1 MACVGAFCALPAR
14 RAIARS
20 RRSRHTAR
28 MSSAALPDHDDCE
41 RQLLAFADALP
52 LGVVLVDDDRVQ
64 ALNAH
69 AAMQFG
75 FDPDRVAGT
84 PVDAL
89 FEGEHPR
96 WSEATGDT
104 GPRMRVGLRRTD
116 GQVFRAEVGARALRV
131 GARELTLLFV
141 CDVTESDRIRDELAQ
156 QHERLQAMA
165 RHLLSVQEDERRTL
179 SRELHDDIGQQV
191 TAIKLAALALQDE
204 ADAARRADIVAEIVG
219 ATDQTLAKVRDLSL
233 LLRPPQLD
241 ALGLEAALR
250 WQAGVMF
257 RNGPPRLELAIEP
270 LPERPSPEAELACFR
285 IAQEALTNALRHA
298 RAQRV
303 ELTLALSDGRL
314 VLDVRDDGRG
324 FSFDAA
330 SGLGLVTMRERAEQL
345 GGGLRIESAPERG
358 TWVRAEVPCS

>member
-1 MACVGAFCALPAR
+1 
-14 RAIARS
+14 
-20 RRSRHTAR
+20 
-28 MSSAALPDHDDCE
+28 MSAQAHPDHDDCE

-52 LGVVLVDDDRVQ
+52 IGVVLIDDGCVR

-69 AAMQFG
+69 AAHQFG
-75 FDPDRVAGT
+75 CDPGRVAGT
-84 PVDAL
+84 RVAALLGDDAA
-89 FEGEHPR
+89 G
-96 WSEATGDT
+96 WTDTAAGDAA
-104 GPRMRVGLRRTD
+104 RMRVDLRRAD
-116 GQVFRAEVGARALRV
+116 GGMFPAEIGARALRV
-131 GARELTLLFV
+131 GTREMLLMFV
-141 CDVTESDRIRDELAQ
+141 CDVTENERIRDELAQ

-250 WQAGVMF
+250 WQAGAMF
-257 RNGPPRLELAIEP
+257 RNGPPRLDLAIDP
-270 LPERPSPEAELACFR
+270 LPERPSPAAELACFR

-303 ELTLALSDGRL
+303 ELSLALHTRRL
-314 VLDVRDDGRG
+314 VLDVRDDGCG
-324 FSFDAA
+324 FTLDAA
-330 SGLGLVTMRERAEQL
+330 TGLGLVTMHERAQQL
-345 GGGLRIESAPERG
+345 GGRFTIDSAPGRG
-358 TWVRAEVPCS
+358 THVHAEVPCS